1 MGGGVPG
8 ETTVSVHG
16 PVAREFLS
24 QRGTVIIH
32 GTLDGDDRNKIH
44 SVT

>member
-16 PVAREFLS
+16 PVEEEFLS
-24 QRGTVIIH
+24 QRGTAITH
-32 GTLDGDDRNKIH
+32 GTLH
-44 SVT
+44 